1 IGDGWWVRSGIGWE
15 PLRMNFAA
23 PCVSA
28 GRGRSQTCPY
38 RKRAYCDGWQ
48 RRGGIG
54 WGLPRINFVALCV
67 SAGWGQVSDLPLQET
82 GVLRWLAGAQ
92 RDWVGAAA
100 ATRAGEGVGVT
111 APGIKTG
118 PRGHWRGPGAPAAP
132 GRHVL
137 WLLPLGPDQVRR
149 RPPRRTQSSPLPPSG
164 PSSTAS
170 RRGRV

>member
-1 IGDGWWVRSGIGWE
+1 MNFAALCVGWVGAGLRPAPTGNGRIGDGWWVRSGIGWE

-67 SAGWGQVSDLPLQET
+67 SAGWGQVSALPLQET
-82 GVLRWLAGAQ
+82 GVLGWCGGAR
-92 RDWVGAAA
+92 RDWGGASANRLRGLGGVGGVGAGLRPAPTGNGRIAMVGRGAA
-100 ATRAGEGVGVT
+100 GLGE
-111 APGIKTG
+111 
-118 PRGHWRGPGAPAAP
+118 
-132 GRHVL
+132 
-137 WLLPLGPDQVRR
+137 
-149 RPPRRTQSSPLPPSG
+149 
-164 PSSTAS
+164 S
-170 RRGRV
+170 RRE